1 MRFARNLPCL
11 AALAFSAICLDVSH
25 GQATNTPQR
34 DIVNW
39 PPMNTLSNPVP
50 DANRFLESSLRIKE
64 NQKRIAALNLQRQKD
79 MRSETAEL
87 VKLAI
92 ELSAETDQASKEKL
106 SVVELRKAELIEKL
120 AKNVGNE
127 MKSWDEN

>member
-1 MRFARNLPCL
+1 MRFARTLPCL
-11 AALAFSAICLDVSH
+11 AILAFSAICLDVSH
-25 GQATNTPQR
+25 GQATNGPQH

-64 NQKRIAALNLQRQKD
+64 NQKRAAALNLQRQKE
-79 MRSETAEL
+79 MKSETAEL

-120 AKNVGNE
+120 AKNVGNK
-127 MKSWDEN
+127 MKAWDEN

>member
-1 MRFARNLPCL
+1 M
-11 AALAFSAICLDVSH
+11 SAICLDVSH
-25 GQATNTPQR
+25 GQQTTNSPER

-50 DANRFLESSLRIKE
+50 DANRFLESSIRIKD
-64 NQKRIAALNLQRQKD
+64 NQKRMAALNLQRQKE
-79 MRSETAEL
+79 MRSETVEL

-120 AKNVGNE
+120 AKNVGNK
-127 MKSWDEN
+127 MKAWDEN